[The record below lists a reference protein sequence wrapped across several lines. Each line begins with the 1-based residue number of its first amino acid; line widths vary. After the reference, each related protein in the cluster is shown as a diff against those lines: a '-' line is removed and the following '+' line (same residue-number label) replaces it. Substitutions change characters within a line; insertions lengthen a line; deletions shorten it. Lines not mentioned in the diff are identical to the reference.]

1 MTRLAIPTGGTCFRI
16 FGRTSPRAACVLCG
30 ALLGLAGFAHSAY
43 AQDATEALNAA
54 ANAMPKSVQTVPPR
68 PRALTL
74 KRCLELAVLNY
85 PKVQEAR
92 ARLAQKNAQLD
103 QAYASPYSDF
113 TMTGGIGP
121 APTVRGTAVYSP
133 DTDKALTSTMSAAWQ
148 LNVSGAIPLYT
159 FGKITNL
166 WDAAK
171 QQVRVGEFEIKKEQ
185 NDVKVSVR
193 RAYYGVQLAR
203 DALALVREALD
214 RIDSYVGRL
223 EKKIKDGDGDDID
236 LLKIKMYRADLEVR
250 ESEAMRQEA
259 VALAGLRFLTGGGP
273 DADVMDAPLHQ
284 NSHRLGPI
292 SRYLSAARLY
302 RPEVNMARA
311 GVLAREAQAR
321 IERAKFFPDLAV
333 GLNFGYSAAPQVEDQ
348 KNPFVK
354 DSANY
359 LSYGAALVFRYK
371 LDFLPQSARLA
382 QANAQLEEQRATER
396 YALGGVGTEVEVAFR
411 EAEDAARRL
420 DAYARAASYA
430 KQWLV
435 QIQEGIDVGTY
446 DDQDVVDPAREYAM
460 KRFLQMNATF
470 DYNVALAKLAQACGW
485 DFVTGDDE

>member
-1 MTRLAIPTGGTCFRI
+1 MTSLRNL
-16 FGRTSPRAACVLCG
+16 GRTSPRRARGLA
-30 ALLGLAGFAHSAY
+30 LGLFSVAAFVHSAR

-54 ANAMPKSVQTVPPR
+54 ANAMPESKPAAAPR

-92 ARLAQKNAQLD
+92 ARLAQKGAQLE
-103 QAYASPYSDF
+103 QAYTSPFSDF

-133 DTDKALTSTMSAAWQ
+133 DTDKALTRNMGAAWQ
-148 LNVSGAIPLYT
+148 LNVSGAIPLWT

-166 WDAAK
+166 WDAAR
-171 QQVRVGEFEIKKEQ
+171 QQVRVGEFEVKKEQ
-185 NDVKVSVR
+185 NDVKVGVR

-203 DALALVREALD
+203 DALSLVREASSRVDKYL
-214 RIDSYVGRL
+214 VRL
-223 EKKIKDGDGDDID
+223 EKKVNDGDGDDID
-236 LLKIKMYRADLEVR
+236 LLKLKMYRADLEAR
-250 ESEAMRQEA
+250 ESEAKRQEE

-273 DADVMDAPLHQ
+273 DADVTDEPLHQ

-321 IERAKFFPDLAV
+321 IERAKFYPDLAL
-333 GLNFGYSAAPQVEDQ
+333 GLNFGYSAAPEIEDQ

-359 LSYGAALVFRYK
+359 LYYGAALAFRYK

-420 DAYARAASYA
+420 DAYSRAASYA

-446 DDQDVVDPAREYAM
+446 EDQDVVDPAREYAT
-460 KRFLQMNATF
+460 KRFLQMNAMF
-470 DYNVALAKLAQACGW
+470 DYNVALAKLAQASGW
-485 DFVTGDDE
+485 DLVTGDDE

>member
-1 MTRLAIPTGGTCFRI
+1 MTVCRI
-16 FGRTSPRAACVLCG
+16 FGRTSPRSARMLATT
-30 ALLGLAGFAHSAY
+30 LLGVAVLTSRAR
-43 AQDATEALNAA
+43 AQDSTEVLNAA
-54 ANAMPKSVQTVPPR
+54 ANAMPKVEAASPR
-68 PRALTL
+68 RRVLSL
-74 KRCLELAVLNY
+74 KRCLELAIINY

-92 ARLAQKNAQLD
+92 ARLAQKSAQLD
-103 QAYASPYSDF
+103 QAYAAPYSDF

-148 LNVSGAIPLYT
+148 LNVTGAIPLWT

-171 QQVRVGEFEIKKEQ
+171 AQVRVGEFEIKKEQ

-203 DALALVREALD
+203 DALILVREATS
-214 RIDSYVGRL
+214 RIDAYLERL
-223 EKKIKDGDGDDID
+223 EKKVQDGDGDDID
-236 LLKIKMYRADLEVR
+236 LLKLRMYRADLEVR
-250 ESEAMRQEA
+250 ESEGMRQEA
-259 VALAGLRFLTGGGP
+259 IALAGLRFLTGGGP
-273 DADVMDAPLHQ
+273 DTDVADTPLHQ

-321 IERAKFFPDLAV
+321 IERAKFFPDLAL
-333 GLNFGYSAAPQVEDQ
+333 GLNFGYTAAPQVEDQ

-354 DSANY
+354 DNANY
-359 LSYGAALVFRYK
+359 LSYGAGLVFKYK

-420 DAYARAASYA
+420 DAYARATSYA

-435 QIQEGIDVGTY
+435 QIQQGITVGTY
-446 DDQDVVDPAREYAM
+446 EDQDVVDPAREYAT

-470 DYNVALAKLAQACGW
+470 DYNVALAKLGQATGW
-485 DFVTGDDE
+485 DIVTGDDE

>member
-1 MTRLAIPTGGTCFRI
+1 MTCWIFDRTG
-16 FGRTSPRAACVLCG
+16 PRSARV
-30 ALLGLAGFAHSAY
+30 LGLGLLSVAAFARSAR
-43 AQDATEALNAA
+43 AQNSTEALNAA
-54 ANAMPKSVQTVPPR
+54 ANALPQALVAAAAR
-68 PRALTL
+68 PRALSL

-103 QAYASPYSDF
+103 QAYAAPYSDF
-113 TMTGGIGP
+113 TMSGGIGP

-133 DTDKALTSTMSAAWQ
+133 DTDKALSTTMSAAWQ
-148 LNVSGAIPLYT
+148 LNVSGAIPLWT

-171 QQVRVGEFEIKKEQ
+171 AQVRVGEFEIKKEQ

-203 DALALVREALD
+203 DALILVSEATSRVDTYLE
-214 RIDSYVGRL
+214 RL
-223 EKKIKDGDGDDID
+223 EKKVKEGDGDDID
-236 LLKIKMYRADLEVR
+236 LLKLKMYRADLEVR

-259 VALAGLRFLTGGGP
+259 IALAGLRFLTGGGP
-273 DADVMDAPLHQ
+273 EADVVDAPLHQ

-302 RPEVNMARA
+302 RPEVNMAHA
-311 GVLAREAQAR
+311 GVLAREAQTR
-321 IERAKFFPDLAV
+321 IERAKFFPDLAL

-354 DSANY
+354 DNANY
-359 LSYGAALVFRYK
+359 LSYGAGLVFRYK

-396 YALGGVGTEVEVAFR
+396 YALGGVGTEVETAFR

-420 DAYARAASYA
+420 NAYARSTSYA

-446 DDQDVVDPAREYAM
+446 DDQDVVDPAREYAT

-470 DYNVALAKLAQACGW
+470 DYNVALAKLAQASGW
-485 DFVTGDDE
+485 DFVTGDEE

>member
-1 MTRLAIPTGGTCFRI
+1 MTCCRI
-16 FGRTSPRAACVLCG
+16 FGRSSLRSARLVALSLIGVAALT
-30 ALLGLAGFAHSAY
+30 HSAQ
-43 AQDATEALNAA
+43 AQDSTEALNAA
-54 ANAMPKSVQTVPPR
+54 ANAIPKSEATVPR
-68 PRALTL
+68 RRVLSL
-74 KRCLELAVLNY
+74 KRCLELAVINY

-92 ARLAQKNAQLD
+92 ARLAQKSAQLD
-103 QAYASPYSDF
+103 QAYAAPYSDF

-148 LNVSGAIPLYT
+148 LNVTGAIPLWT

-171 QQVRVGEFEIKKEQ
+171 AQVRVGEFEIKKEQ
-185 NDVKVSVR
+185 NDVKVNVR

-203 DALALVREALD
+203 DALILVREATS
-214 RIDSYVGRL
+214 RIDAYLERL
-223 EKKIKDGDGDDID
+223 EKKVQDGDGDDID
-236 LLKIKMYRADLEVR
+236 LLKLKMYRADLEVR
-250 ESEAMRQEA
+250 ESEGMRQEA
-259 VALAGLRFLTGGGP
+259 IALAGLRFLTGGGP
-273 DADVMDAPLHQ
+273 DADVADTPLHQ

-321 IERAKFFPDLAV
+321 IERAKFFPDLAL

-359 LSYGAALVFRYK
+359 LSYGAGLVFRYK

-396 YALGGVGTEVEVAFR
+396 YALGGVGNEVEVAFR
-411 EAEDAARRL
+411 EAQDAARRL
-420 DAYARAASYA
+420 DAYARATSYA

-435 QIQEGIDVGTY
+435 QIQEGINVGTY
-446 DDQDVVDPAREYAM
+446 EDQDVVDPAREYAT

-470 DYNVALAKLAQACGW
+470 DYNVALAKLGQATGW
-485 DFVTGDDE
+485 DVVTGDEE

>member
-1 MTRLAIPTGGTCFRI
+1 MTCWIFDRTG
-16 FGRTSPRAACVLCG
+16 PRSARV
-30 ALLGLAGFAHSAY
+30 LGLGLLSVAAFARSAR
-43 AQDATEALNAA
+43 AQNSTEALNAA
-54 ANAMPKSVQTVPPR
+54 ANALPQALVAAAAR
-68 PRALTL
+68 PRALSL

-92 ARLAQKNAQLD
+92 ARLAQKHAQLD
-103 QAYASPYSDF
+103 QAYAAPYSDF
-113 TMTGGIGP
+113 TMSGGIGP

-133 DTDKALTSTMSAAWQ
+133 DTDKALSTTMSAAWQ
-148 LNVSGAIPLYT
+148 LNVSGAIPLWT

-171 QQVRVGEFEIKKEQ
+171 AQVRVGEFEIKKEQ

-203 DALALVREALD
+203 DALILVREATSRVDTYLE
-214 RIDSYVGRL
+214 RL
-223 EKKIKDGDGDDID
+223 EKKVKEGDGDDID
-236 LLKIKMYRADLEVR
+236 LLKLKMYRADLEVR

-259 VALAGLRFLTGGGP
+259 IALAGLRFLTGGGP
-273 DADVMDAPLHQ
+273 EADVVDAPLHQ

-302 RPEVNMARA
+302 RPEVNMAHA
-311 GVLAREAQAR
+311 GVLAREAQTR
-321 IERAKFFPDLAV
+321 IERAKFFPDLAL

-354 DSANY
+354 DNANY
-359 LSYGAALVFRYK
+359 LSYGAGLVFRYK

-396 YALGGVGTEVEVAFR
+396 YALGGVGTEVETAFR

-420 DAYARAASYA
+420 NAYARSTSYA

-446 DDQDVVDPAREYAM
+446 DDQDVVDPAREYAT

-470 DYNVALAKLAQACGW
+470 DYNVALAKLAQASGW
-485 DFVTGDDE
+485 DFVTGDEE

>member
-1 MTRLAIPTGGTCFRI
+1 
-16 FGRTSPRAACVLCG
+16 
-30 ALLGLAGFAHSAY
+30 
-43 AQDATEALNAA
+43 
-54 ANAMPKSVQTVPPR
+54 
-68 PRALTL
+68 
-74 KRCLELAVLNY
+74 
-85 PKVQEAR
+85 
-92 ARLAQKNAQLD
+92 
-103 QAYASPYSDF
+103 
-113 TMTGGIGP
+113 
-121 APTVRGTAVYSP
+121 
-133 DTDKALTSTMSAAWQ
+133 
-148 LNVSGAIPLYT
+148 
-159 FGKITNL
+159 
-166 WDAAK
+166 
-171 QQVRVGEFEIKKEQ
+171 VRVGEFEIKKEQ

-203 DALALVREALD
+203 DALMLVREATSRVDAYLK
-214 RIDSYVGRL
+214 RL
-223 EKKIKDGDGDDID
+223 EKRVQDGDGDDID
-236 LLKIKMYRADLEVR
+236 LLKLKMYRADLEVR

-273 DADVMDAPLHQ
+273 NADVMDAPLHQ

-292 SRYLSAARLY
+292 ARYLSAARLY

-321 IERAKFFPDLAV
+321 IERAKFLPDLAL
-333 GLNFGYSAAPQVEDQ
+333 GLNFGYSAAPQIEDQ

-420 DAYARAASYA
+420 DAYTRATSYA

-435 QIQEGIDVGTY
+435 QIQSGIDVGTY
-446 DDQDVVDPAREYAM
+446 EDQDIVDPAREYAT

-470 DYNVALAKLAQACGW
+470 DYNVALAKLAQASGW
-485 DFVTGDDE
+485 DLVTGDEE

>member
-1 MTRLAIPTGGTCFRI
+1 MTCCRI
-16 FGRTSPRAACVLCG
+16 FGRTGARRARFLALGLCG
-30 ALLGLAGFAHSAY
+30 IAGLVRSAH
-43 AQDATEALNAA
+43 AQDSTEALNAA
-54 ANAMPKSVQTVPPR
+54 ANAIPKSEAPPPR

-103 QAYASPYSDF
+103 QSYSAPYSDF
-113 TMTGGIGP
+113 SMSGGIGP
-121 APTVRGTAVYSP
+121 APTVRGTSVYSP
-133 DTDKALTSTMSAAWQ
+133 DTDKALTKTMNAAWQ
-148 LNVSGAIPLYT
+148 LNVSGVIPLWT

-166 WDAAK
+166 WDAARS
-171 QQVRVGEFEIKKEQ
+171 QVRVGEFEVKKEQ
-185 NDVKVSVR
+185 NDVRVSVR

-203 DALALVREALD
+203 DALILVREATSRVDAYLK
-214 RIDSYVGRL
+214 RL
-223 EKKIKDGDGDDID
+223 EKKVQDGDGDDID
-236 LLKIKMYRADLEVR
+236 LLKLKMYRADLEVR

-273 DADVMDAPLHQ
+273 SADVMDEPLRQ

-333 GLNFGYSAAPQVEDQ
+333 GLSFGYSAAPQIEDQ

-359 LSYGAALVFRYK
+359 LSYGAGLVFRYK

-420 DAYARAASYA
+420 DAYTRSTSYA

-435 QIQEGIDVGTY
+435 QIQSGIDVGTY
-446 DDQDVVDPAREYAM
+446 EDQDIVDPAREYAT

-470 DYNVALAKLAQACGW
+470 DYNVALAKLAQASGW
-485 DFVTGDDE
+485 DFVTGDEE

>member
-1 MTRLAIPTGGTCFRI
+1 MTCWIFDRTG
-16 FGRTSPRAACVLCG
+16 PRSARV
-30 ALLGLAGFAHSAY
+30 LGLGLLSVAAFARSAR
-43 AQDATEALNAA
+43 AQNSTEALNAA
-54 ANAMPKSVQTVPPR
+54 ANALPQALVAAAAR
-68 PRALTL
+68 PRALSL

-103 QAYASPYSDF
+103 QAYAAPYSDF
-113 TMTGGIGP
+113 TMSGGIGP

-133 DTDKALTSTMSAAWQ
+133 DTDKALSTTMSAAWQ
-148 LNVSGAIPLYT
+148 LNVSGAIPLWT

-171 QQVRVGEFEIKKEQ
+171 AQVRVGEFEIKKEQ

-203 DALALVREALD
+203 DALILVREATSRVDTYLE
-214 RIDSYVGRL
+214 RL
-223 EKKIKDGDGDDID
+223 EKKVKEGDGDDID
-236 LLKIKMYRADLEVR
+236 LLKLKMYRADLEVR

-259 VALAGLRFLTGGGP
+259 IALAGLRFLTGGGP
-273 DADVMDAPLHQ
+273 EADVVDAPLHQ

-302 RPEVNMARA
+302 RPEVNMAHA
-311 GVLAREAQAR
+311 GVLAREAQTR
-321 IERAKFFPDLAV
+321 IERAKFFPDLAL

-354 DSANY
+354 DNANY
-359 LSYGAALVFRYK
+359 LSYGAGLVFRYK

-396 YALGGVGTEVEVAFR
+396 YALGGVGTEVETAFR

-420 DAYARAASYA
+420 NAYARSTSYA

-446 DDQDVVDPAREYAM
+446 DDQDVVDPAREYAT

-470 DYNVALAKLAQACGW
+470 DYNVALAKLAQASGW
-485 DFVTGDDE
+485 DFVTGDEE